1 VYSATSC
8 QENEH
13 AHGMLQS
20 LGLDNLTM
28 QVIVFS
34 ILILWLAKITIYP
47 KDSGIERASPLKK
60 VDTEPSGAA
69 VTERTPGEF
78 NCFDV
83 LLLILYGLDYVIT
96 SLTYFVPV
104 ASEHTPACHHQ
115 QAMKI

>member
-1 VYSATSC
+1 MTSFSFKVKQVYSATSS

-13 AHGMLQS
+13 ACGMLQS

-28 QVIVFS
+28 QLFVLS
-34 ILILWLAKITIYP
+34 ILVLWLAKRTIYP
-47 KDSGIERASPLKK
+47 KDSGIERASPMKK

-83 LLLILYGLDYVIT
+83 LLLIWFGLCY
-96 SLTYFVPV
+96 
-104 ASEHTPACHHQ
+104 
-115 QAMKI
+115 